1 MFKFPASQISTKIC
15 IKLFTKAIWHLVEKL
30 SLDIDGLAWYSFWKH
45 YSPKSRYVFANS
57 SSCQYDALE
66 VSFQEKLDGLFWSAV
81 VSRASRFLLFTPWS
95 HHWWFWCL
103 QFSAVNRSTAV
114 LRTFTQYIHNNK
126 MNQPAVNRVLNR
138 EWRLIASTNSTVRA
152 LEQIVRGLE
161 QIVRTF
167 GQIISALEQIVRA
180 FGQN

>member
-81 VSRASRFLLFTPWS
+81 VSRASRFRLFTRWS

-103 QFSAVNRSTAV
+103 QFSAVYRSTAV
-114 LRTFTQYIHNNK
+114 LRSFTQYINNNK